1 MSTPL
6 FYVIGY
12 LALMIP
18 TYVLP
23 YFGSNSI
30 IANGVGALVGR
41 GMTPFW
47 WLHAW
52 ALAMLILISFVRGKH
67 IGKSYLFVFPV
78 MAAAFDMVPFLNWIP
93 LIPTVMHL
101 LALVLG
107 VIGAV
112 QASTSGET
120 HNPALK
126 GVFISAA
133 VMTLAT
139 IGGSLFFTLNAKN
152 AASTTA
158 PKTLPLMQPS
168 KTIEP
173 PQQKEPVKSEQTEPT
188 PPPTPATNVVAKP
201 SVNHTNTVAPK
212 QVKSDHPQKS
222 RQINLND

>member
-1 MSTPL
+1 MTTPL

-52 ALAMLILISFVRGKH
+52 ALVMLALIAFARGRH
-67 IGKSYLFVFPV
+67 TGKPYLLVFPII
-78 MAAAFDMVPFLNWIP
+78 AAAFDMVPFLNWIP
-93 LIPTVMHL
+93 LVPTVMHL

-107 VIGAV
+107 AIGAV
-112 QASTSGET
+112 HAGEPGET
-120 HNPALK
+120 HKPVLK

-133 VMTLAT
+133 AMTLAT
-139 IGGSLFFTLNAKN
+139 IGGSLFFTINAKN
-152 AASTTA
+152 SVSTTTSSTPPLTQPAKAIAPPSLHEPVLSAANAQPTPAEKVITKPHANHPRTTA
-158 PKTLPLMQPS
+158 P
-168 KTIEP
+168 
-173 PQQKEPVKSEQTEPT
+173 
-188 PPPTPATNVVAKP
+188 A
-201 SVNHTNTVAPK
+201 
-212 QVKSDHPQKS
+212 QVKSDLPHRS